1 MCEQCQDLQKQIDQY
16 TRLLKRG
23 FDKLTEERMRA
34 VLAELEARKNELHL
48 AQPTQ

>member
-1 MCEQCQDLQKQIDQY
+1 MCEQCKDLQSQIDQY

-23 FDKLTEERMRA
+23 FDELTEERMRA
-34 VLAELEARKNELHL
+34 VLEELEAQKNELHL